1 MGFTLYTAAT
11 CNGALSGCC
20 LQPQHG
26 CSTPRACDAWRSEVM
41 SVERQV
47 GRWVARMLTDKVGV
61 QQLRC
66 DSGEPAHDVEPHLLL
81 TALNCAKANAAHM
94 H

>member
-1 MGFTLYTAAT
+1 
-11 CNGALSGCC
+11 
-20 LQPQHG
+20 
-26 CSTPRACDAWRSEVM
+26 
-41 SVERQV
+41 
-47 GRWVARMLTDKVGV
+47 MLTDKVGV